1 MTRNNSNL
9 FRVFRVSWWIVCLN
23 LVFLATLVAGK
34 KLPDLMPVVFVQKR
48 FPMKFAVSNA
58 KSRGC
63 LRVLVMLSVYLMAN
77 EAYGQSADIATP
89 SPIRS
94 NQVIG
99 TISARDIGDPRLTD
113 HYYAFVGTPG
123 DVLITVDSRNLNGD
137 IDVFTSTGLRPLLK
151 FTVYS
156 NNSGPITKSIYLR
169 KREELILRV
178 EARTPNDDE
187 GTYRLSFSGSFEPH
201 AGDPLVAENQ
211 PAPLEEVSGTP
222 AKKGR
227 RVSSVGARI
236 DEPPA
241 PEVAAAPTP
250 EPTPATMT
258 SQPTEPV
265 ATTPAE
271 TSESEKMVTPPT
283 TPRNP
288 RGRRGSA
295 RRTRTPPPPKVEEP
309 VANAEPAAQ
318 PSGEVRSAPP
328 TTGRGSTRRGGTARR
343 VVEEAPVEESG
354 PRLII
359 ETNDGTLINRYMSSV
374 RRVTVENGQV
384 LVVSKDGKTER
395 IPLANVLRM
404 SIAP

>member
-1 MTRNNSNL
+1 
-9 FRVFRVSWWIVCLN
+9 
-23 LVFLATLVAGK
+23 
-34 KLPDLMPVVFVQKR
+34 
-48 FPMKFAVSNA
+48 
-58 KSRGC
+58 
-63 LRVLVMLSVYLMAN
+63 MAN
-77 EAYGQSADIATP
+77 AAYGQSADIATP

-151 FTVYS
+151 FTVYA
-156 NNSGPITKSIYLR
+156 NNSAPITKSIYLR
-169 KREELILRV
+169 KREDLILRV
-178 EARTPNDDE
+178 EARSPNDDE

-211 PAPLEEVSGTP
+211 PAPLEEVPATP

-250 EPTPATMT
+250 EPTPAAITP
-258 SQPTEPV
+258 QPTEPV
-265 ATTPAE
+265 ATTPIE
-271 TSESEKMVTPPT
+271 TTESAKVVTPAT

-309 VANAEPAAQ
+309 VAKAEPAATSNEE
-318 PSGEVRSAPP
+318 PAPASGSRRS
-328 TTGRGSTRRGGTARR
+328 SKRGGTTRR
-343 VVEEAPVEESG
+343 VVEEAPIEESG